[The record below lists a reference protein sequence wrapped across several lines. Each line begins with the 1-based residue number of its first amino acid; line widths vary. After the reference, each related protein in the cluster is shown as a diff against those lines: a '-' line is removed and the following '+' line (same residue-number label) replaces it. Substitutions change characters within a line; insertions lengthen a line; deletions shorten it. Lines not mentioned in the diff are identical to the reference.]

1 MNWYEKHIKAGQIF
15 KSTNIYYRNDNFEP
29 VPLNTIAMV
38 IDLETIAG
46 NVSYLLEEQIYT
58 MDATSF
64 LNMFERIET

>member
-1 MNWYEKHIKAGQIF
+1 MNWYEKYIKAGQIF
-15 KSTNIYYRNDNFEP
+15 KSTNRYFRNDNFEP